1 MKELKFAVD
10 FPKRDI
16 KAEKTPKQNKQQQN
30 RN

>member
-16 KAEKTPKQNKQQQN
+16 KPENNPKQNKQQQN